1 MKLQHLFLLPLL
13 LLVSCKEES
22 PTLKKYEINKSNTSI
37 DCENKEFNGGEVTE
51 ILIYSN
57 ISNVSIKNC
66 KLKGDIRISGVGIN
80 GEALGVRESSRSIG
94 HTERI
99 QKEAPSNIEISNM
112 TIIGVNRIPIYVSPG
127 VTNVRIMNNK
137 FSGYTDSTVIYL
149 DAESA
154 NNTISNNTFNVKPNI
169 DLFETKVRE
178 IIAVDG
184 SANNIITDNKFE
196 KAVGGGVYLY
206 RNCGEGGTIRHQTP
220 QHNLIENNTFNLSG
234 LNPDAQG
241 IWLGS
246 RNGNRSY
253 CDADKGYNFGSSID
267 NRDFADNNI
276 VRNNKFINS
285 ETKIRDNGS
294 NNIVE

>member
-1 MKLQHLFLLPLL
+1 MKLQHLFLLPLI
-13 LLVSCKEES
+13 LLVSCKEEA
-22 PTLKKYEINKSNTSI
+22 PVLKPYEIIKSDTFI
-37 DCENKEFNGGEVTE
+37 DCENKEFNGGEATE
-51 ILIYSN
+51 ILIHSK

-66 KLKGDIRISGVGIN
+66 KLKGDIRIFGVGVN
-80 GEALGVRESSRSIG
+80 GEDPSVKESSQTAG

-99 QKEAPSNIEISNM
+99 QERAPSNILISNM
-112 TIIGVNRIPIYVSPG
+112 TIEGVRKIPLYVSPG
-127 VTNVRIMNNK
+127 VTNVRIENNT
-137 FSGYTDSTVIYL
+137 FTGYTDSTVIYL

-154 NNTISNNTFNVKPNI
+154 NNTIRNNTFSVEATTSLIK
-169 DLFETKVRE
+169 TRVRE
-178 IIAVDG
+178 VIAVDG
-184 SANNIITDNKFE
+184 SANNIIADNKFE

-253 CDADKGYNFGSSID
+253 CDADNGYNFGSSID
-267 NRDFADNNI
+267 NRDFADNNT

-285 ETKIRDNGS
+285 ETKIRDNGN

>member
-13 LLVSCKEES
+13 LLVSCKEEA
-22 PTLKKYEINKSNTSI
+22 PVLKPYEINKSNTSI

-80 GEALGVRESSRSIG
+80 GEDLAVKVSSLSAG

-99 QKEAPSNIEISNM
+99 QKVAPSNIVISNM
-112 TIIGVNRIPIYVSPG
+112 VIEGVRKIPLYVSPG
-127 VTNVRIMNNK
+127 VTNVRIENNI
-137 FSGYTDSTVIYL
+137 FTGYTDSTVIYL

-154 NNTISNNTFNVKPNI
+154 NNMIRNNTFSVEANTSLIK
-169 DLFETKVRE
+169 TRVRE
-178 IIAVDG
+178 VIAVDG
-184 SANNIITDNKFE
+184 SANNIIADNKFE

-267 NRDFADNNI
+267 NRDFADNNT

-294 NNIVE
+294 SNIVE